1 MALLWLILMTILLLI
16 EATTLGITTIWFALG
31 ALVAS
36 FFAAFNSPL
45 WFQFVIFGISSLV
58 LLVFTRPILVE
69 KMEIGQNKTNLDLMQ
84 EYTGIVIKQIE
95 PFSTGQVRVNG
106 SVWTAIS
113 VDNKIIPI
121 DTEVKVLDI
130 EGVKLIV
137 EKTKKEKEDN

>member
-16 EATTLGITTIWFALG
+16 EAATLGITTIWFALG

>member
-16 EATTLGITTIWFALG
+16 EAATLGITTIWFALG

-113 VDNKIIPI
+113 VDNKTIPI